1 MRRRDEILAAAAELF
16 ASDGY
21 TNTSMR
27 EVAAASGILARSL
40 YHHFESKEAIA
51 VELVEAYHADLGRV
65 VREFGSVP
73 VDPLPALRAYA
84 LEIAA
89 VSFRQPCRSAG
100 STRPPRPAPVSS
112 PWSTPSRPASTG
124 CGAP

>member
-27 EVAAASGILARSL
+27 EVAAASGILAGSL

-51 VELVEAYHADLGRV
+51 VELVEAYHADLVRV

-73 VDPLPALRAYA
+73 ADPLPALRAYA
-84 LEIAA
+84 QAIAA
-89 VSFRQPCRSAG
+89 VSFRHTAALQISQFDAG
-100 STRPPRPAPVSS
+100 RRVRCDSEPRP
-112 PWSTPSRPASTG
+112 G
-124 CGAP
+124 